1 MNLEEGCALAQEIT
15 RVPITRL
22 ETAPQR
28 ADFCSAH
35 QFHPAQD
42 YLLPQALEL
51 LLAELAPGEILSTL
65 DLFRVRFLF
74 CKIQDVPL
82 AVGPFCTE
90 FFSQNDCE
98 ILLRRAGLPGVP
110 PREIGRA
117 HV

>member
-42 YLLPQALEL
+42 LQNQ
-51 LLAELAPGEILSTL
+51 L
-65 DLFRVRFLF
+65 DIHSKNTTICFKYAATQR
-74 CKIQDVPL
+74 
-82 AVGPFCTE
+82 G
-90 FFSQNDCE
+90 
-98 ILLRRAGLPGVP
+98 
-110 PREIGRA
+110 
-117 HV
+117 